1 MVTNEETVSQ
11 HILTNGSAGTCLEEV
26 SHAPAVLPAFLRDPA
41 VSLDDDVD
49 DLLLTGCDVHNLDLA
64 VLEAEDEVAAIDIP
78 ARDPCTLAVF
88 LNLN

>member
-1 MVTNEETVSQ
+1 M
-11 HILTNGSAGTCLEEV
+11 
-26 SHAPAVLPAFLRDPA
+26 LPALLSDPA
-41 VSLDDDVD
+41 VPLDDDVD
-49 DLLLTGCDVHNLDLA
+49 DLLLTGGDVDNLDLA